1 MKNIK
6 YSIINHNNNNIDIVF
21 HIFGDGISTNL
32 NPDWTTYGY
41 FRFYKIDDYLNF
53 LNECKDSYDK
63 YSQHL
68 QNYNSSA
75 SFSPDQI
82 IADIQQ
88 LYLDNKQEYPNEKAD
103 FIKTFDDANIMQLV
117 AFQTENQEL
126 IKWFYNLNGENTDS
140 ALASNL
146 ALTDDTLS
154 LLLKRNA
161 YKYIQFIDRKRHFS
175 KQILDLLIK
184 IDKNLVSELALTKN
198 IDDNTLCYILPYAN
212 NDVFYDLVVST
223 SPPQYML
230 EFIAYHILEKEDD
243 ACNIGLINYYQPELN
258 YITNSLYQLASK
270 SSIMP
275 T

>member
-21 HIFGDGISTNL
+21 YIFGDGISTNL

-41 FRFYKIDDYLNF
+41 FRFYKIDDYLDF

-68 QNYNSSA
+68 QNYNSST
-75 SFSPDQI
+75 SFSSDKI

-88 LYLDNKQEYPNEKAD
+88 LYLDNKQEYPKEKTD
-103 FIKTFDDANIMQLV
+103 FIKTFGDANIMQLV

-140 ALASNL
+140 ALAGNL
-146 ALTDDTLS
+146 ALTDDTLA
-154 LLLKRNA
+154 LLLKRNP
-161 YKYIQFIDRKRHFS
+161 YKYIPFINKNRHFS

-184 IDKNLVSELALTKN
+184 IDKNLVSEIALTKN
-198 IDDNTLCYILPYAN
+198 LDDNTLCYILPYAN

-230 EFIAYHILEKEDD
+230 EFIAYHILDKEDD

-258 YITNSLYQLASK
+258 LIANSLYQLASK
-270 SSIMP
+270 SSVMP

>member
-21 HIFGDGISTNL
+21 YIFGDGISTNL

-41 FRFYKIDDYLNF
+41 FRFYKIDDYLDF

-126 IKWFYNLNGENTDS
+126 TKWFYNLNGENTDS
-140 ALASNL
+140 ALAGNL
-146 ALTDDTLS
+146 ALTDDTLA

-161 YKYIQFIDRKRHFS
+161 YKYIPFINKNRHFS

-258 YITNSLYQLASK
+258 FIANSLYQLASK

>member
-1 MKNIK
+1 MKKIA
-6 YSIINHNNNNIDIVF
+6 YSTINHNNNNIDIVF
-21 HIFGDGISTNL
+21 YIFGDGISTNL

-41 FRFYKIDDYLNF
+41 FRFYKIDDYLDF

-75 SFSPDQI
+75 SFSSDQI

-88 LYLDNKQEYPNEKAD
+88 LYQDNKQEYPKEKTN
-103 FIKTFDDANIMQLV
+103 FIKTFGDANIMQLV

-140 ALASNL
+140 ALAGNL
-146 ALTDDTLS
+146 ALTDDTLA

-161 YKYIQFIDRKRHFS
+161 YKYIPFINKNRHFS

-270 SSIMP
+270 SSAMLD
-275 T
+275 

>member
-1 MKNIK
+1 M
-6 YSIINHNNNNIDIVF
+6 
-21 HIFGDGISTNL
+21 
-32 NPDWTTYGY
+32 Y
-41 FRFYKIDDYLNF
+41 FAN
-53 LNECKDSYDK
+53 C
-63 YSQHL
+63 
-68 QNYNSSA
+68 YNSSA
-75 SFSPDQI
+75 SFSSDQI

-103 FIKTFDDANIMQLV
+103 FIKIFDDANIMQLG

-140 ALASNL
+140 ALAGNL
-146 ALTDDTLS
+146 ALTDDMLA

-161 YKYIQFIDRKRHFS
+161 HKYIQFINRKRHFS

-198 IDDNTLCYILPYAN
+198 LDENTLCYILPYAS

-243 ACNIGLINYYQPELN
+243 TCNIGLINYYQPELN
-258 YITNSLYQLASK
+258 HITNSLYQLASK
-270 SSIMP
+270 SSTMLD
-275 T
+275 

>member
-1 MKNIK
+1 MKKIK
-6 YSIINHNNNNIDIVF
+6 YSVINHNNNNIDIVF
-21 HIFGDGISTNL
+21 YIFGDGISTNL

-41 FRFYKIDDYLNF
+41 FRFYKIDDYLDF

-75 SFSPDQI
+75 SFSSDQI

-88 LYLDNKQEYPNEKAD
+88 LYQDNKQEYPKEKTN
-103 FIKTFDDANIMQLV
+103 FIKTFGDANIMQLV

-140 ALASNL
+140 ALAGNL
-146 ALTDDTLS
+146 ALTDDTLA

-161 YKYIQFIDRKRHFS
+161 YKYIPFINKNRHFS

-198 IDDNTLCYILPYAN
+198 IDDNTLCYILPYVN
-212 NDVFYDLVVST
+212 NDVFYDLVVSAL
-223 SPPQYML
+223 PPQYML

-258 YITNSLYQLASK
+258 FIANSLYQLASK

>member
-1 MKNIK
+1 MKKIN
-6 YSIINHNNNNIDIVF
+6 YSIINQNNNNIDIVF
-21 HIFGDGISTNL
+21 YIFGDGISTNL

-41 FRFYKIDDYLNF
+41 FRFYKIDDYLDF

-75 SFSPDQI
+75 SFSADKV

-88 LYLDNKQEYPNEKAD
+88 LYKDNKREYPKEKTD
-103 FIKTFDDANIMQLV
+103 FIKKFDDANMMQLV

-126 IKWFYNLNGENTDS
+126 IKWFCNLNGENTDS

-146 ALTDDTLS
+146 ALTDDMLA
-154 LLLKRNA
+154 LLLRRNA
-161 YKYIQFIDRKRHFS
+161 YKYVPFINRNRYFS

-198 IDDNTLCYILPYAN
+198 LDDNTLCYILPYAN

-243 ACNIGLINYYQPELN
+243 TCNIGLINYYQPELN
-258 YITNSLYQLASK
+258 HITNSLYQLASK
-270 SSIMP
+270 SSTMLD
-275 T
+275 

>member
-1 MKNIK
+1 MKKIA
-6 YSIINHNNNNIDIVF
+6 YSTINHNNNNIDIVF
-21 HIFGDGISTNL
+21 YIFGDGVSTNL

-41 FRFYKIDDYLNF
+41 FRFYKIDDYLDF

-75 SFSPDQI
+75 SFSSDQI

-88 LYLDNKQEYPNEKAD
+88 LYQDNKQEYPKEKTN
-103 FIKTFDDANIMQLV
+103 FIKTFGDANIMQLV

-140 ALASNL
+140 ALAGNL
-146 ALTDDTLS
+146 ALTDDTLA

-161 YKYIQFIDRKRHFS
+161 YKYIPFINKNRHFS

-270 SSIMP
+270 SSKILD
-275 T
+275 

>member
-21 HIFGDGISTNL
+21 YIFGDGISTNL

-41 FRFYKIDDYLNF
+41 FRFYKIDDYLDF

-75 SFSPDQI
+75 SFSSDQI

-88 LYLDNKQEYPNEKAD
+88 LYLDNKQEHPNEKAD
-103 FIKTFDDANIMQLV
+103 FIKMFDDANIMQLV

-126 IKWFYNLNGENTDS
+126 IKWFYNLNGEKTDS
-140 ALASNL
+140 ALAGNL
-146 ALTDDTLS
+146 ALTDDTLA

-161 YKYIQFIDRKRHFS
+161 YKYIPFINKNRHFS

-258 YITNSLYQLASK
+258 FIANSLYQLASK
-270 SSIMP
+270 SSKILD
-275 T
+275 